1 MTNPVDDFLR
11 EDESNGAKPE
21 QVDMFGAP
29 LKKLAERNGK
39 GHFIKGNPTFC
50 SRKKLPDWFKASGEK
65 ALRLLSAAATGEH
78 QLGDNPVVK
87 ALAMDCEPQHRI
99 RAAQIVTERVYG
111 KPKEQKYL
119 MDDEVDFSEL
129 NKDNQVKILESF
141 LGKAAAAGDLN
152 AATTL
157 LKALAPEKYNR
168 KTSDG
173 ASQDSDEVDGVIWT
187 SEA

>member
-1 MTNPVDDFLR
+1 MTNPVDDFLNE
-11 EDESNGAKPE
+11 EDPNGAKPE

-29 LKKLAERNGK
+29 LAKAERNAK
-39 GHFIKGNPTFC
+39 GHFIKGNPTPC
-50 SRKKLPDWFKASGEK
+50 SRKKLPEWFRASGEK
-65 ALRLLSAAATGEH
+65 ALRLLSAAATGEA

-99 RAAQIVTERVYG
+99 KAAQIVTERVFG

-119 MDDEVDFSEL
+119 MDDEVDFSEID
-129 NKDNQVKILESF
+129 KENQVKILESF
-141 LGKAAAAGDLN
+141 LGRAAAAGDLN

-173 ASQDSDEVDGVIWT
+173 AGGDDEQVDGVIWT